1 MKNIKKL
8 ACVLA
13 IISLTGCVPTGLQD
27 ETVEKYKKQYEQFEK
42 KGPSVELSGSSK
54 NLKLPG
60 SSKNSKLPGSSKD
73 SKPSKSSKDSKPS
86 ESSKD
91 SNSNNSSKNTNKDSS
106 KNPKKSFF
114 QKIKEVLGFDSKSK
128 QKLNNSKKDTSKI
141 KISKKSKKEN
151 SKNSSKNTSNSKKKN
166 VNSSKK
172 ENADK
177 SKHDP
182 YNVLVTSSVENGEQ
196 QIVYSIS
203 NNGKRSVAVDATI
216 HFYDEANKEI
226 SNCKDSF
233 LCLDSGESAVSFF
246 KKEDV
251 PDSFNDYKIKLSIHE
266 VSVNSQKRNVIYSQS
281 EDDSNASITGRNE
294 SSTVLSS
301 AVFNIIY
308 MMDSNPVFCTTV
320 TLSDIQPGAVFSPT
334 IPNIQE
340 ASSSDIEYNNC
351 QIILKDAFS
360 Y

>member
-1 MKNIKKL
+1 MKKIKKL

-27 ETVEKYKKQYEQFEK
+27 KTAEKYKKQYEQFEK
-42 KGPSVELSGSSK
+42 QGPSAKLDGSFQGSNLDGSFQNSK
-54 NLKLPG
+54 STG
-60 SSKNSKLPGSSKD
+60 SSKNSKPTDFSKGSS
-73 SKPSKSSKDSKPS
+73 SM
-86 ESSKD
+86 
-91 SNSNNSSKNTNKDSS
+91 NSSKNSKKSN
-106 KNPKKSFF
+106 KNPKKSIF
-114 QKIKEVLGFDSKSK
+114 QKIKEALDFGSKSK
-128 QKLNNSKKDTSKI
+128 QEPNKSKKDEEKNTKKTSKNTNNSKKENTS
-141 KISKKSKKEN
+141 SPKKEN
-151 SKNSSKNTSNSKKKN
+151 TNKTS
-166 VNSSKK
+166 
-172 ENADK
+172 
-177 SKHDP
+177 HDP
-182 YNVLVTSSVENGEQ
+182 YKVLVTSSVENGEQ

-216 HFYDEANKEI
+216 HFYDENNKEI
-226 SNCKDSF
+226 SSCTDSF

-266 VSVNSQKRNVIYSQS
+266 VPVNSQKRNVIYSQS
-281 EDDSNASITGRNE
+281 EDDSNASISGRNE

-301 AVFNIIY
+301 TVFNIIY

-320 TLSDIQPGAVFSPT
+320 TLSDIQPGADFSPT

-340 ASSSDIEYNNC
+340 ASGSDIEYNNC

>member
-1 MKNIKKL
+1 MKKIKKL

-13 IISLTGCVPTGLQD
+13 IISLTGCVPTGLQNKTA
-27 ETVEKYKKQYEQFEK
+27 EEYKKQYEQFEK
-42 KGPSVELSGSSK
+42 KGPSAKLDGSSK
-54 NLKLPG
+54 SYNLDGPSQDSNLDS
-60 SSKNSKLPGSSKD
+60 SSKKF
-73 SKPSKSSKDSKPS
+73 
-86 ESSKD
+86 
-91 SNSNNSSKNTNKDSS
+91 NKTQ
-106 KNPKKSFF
+106 KKSIF
-114 QKIKEVLGFDSKSK
+114 QKIKEALGFGSKSK
-128 QKLNNSKKDTSKI
+128 QEPNKPKKDKEKST
-141 KISKKSKKEN
+141 KKTPKNTNDSKKEN
-151 SKNSSKNTSNSKKKN
+151 TS
-166 VNSSKK
+166 SSKK
-172 ENADK
+172 ENTNK
-177 SKHDP
+177 TSHDP
-182 YNVLVTSSVENGEQ
+182 YKVLVTSSVENGEQ

-216 HFYDEANKEI
+216 HFYDENNKEI
-226 SNCKDSF
+226 SSCTDSF

-281 EDDSNASITGRNE
+281 EDDSNASISGRNE

-301 AVFNIIY
+301 TIFNIIY

-320 TLSDIQPGAVFSPT
+320 TLSDIQPGADFSQT

-340 ASSSDIEYNNC
+340 ASGSDIEYNNC
-351 QIILKDAFS
+351 QIILKDAFN

>member
-1 MKNIKKL
+1 MKKIKKL

-27 ETVEKYKKQYEQFEK
+27 KTAEEYKKQYEQFEK
-42 KGPSVELSGSSK
+42 KGPSAKLDGSSK
-54 NLKLPG
+54 SSNLDG
-60 SSKNSKLPGSSKD
+60 SSQGSNLDGPSQDSNLDSSSK
-73 SKPSKSSKDSKPS
+73 KF
-86 ESSKD
+86 
-91 SNSNNSSKNTNKDSS
+91 NKA
-106 KNPKKSFF
+106 PKKSIF
-114 QKIKEVLGFDSKSK
+114 QKIKEALGFGSKSK
-128 QKLNNSKKDTSKI
+128 QEPNKPKKDEEKSIKKTSKNTND
-141 KISKKSKKEN
+141 SKKEN
-151 SKNSSKNTSNSKKKN
+151 TS
-166 VNSSKK
+166 SSKK
-172 ENADK
+172 ENTNK
-177 SKHDP
+177 TNHDP
-182 YNVLVTSSVENGEQ
+182 YKVLVTSSVENGEQ

-216 HFYDEANKEI
+216 HFYDENNKEI
-226 SNCKDSF
+226 SNCTDTF

-246 KKEDV
+246 KKENV

-281 EDDSNASITGRNE
+281 EDDSNASISGRNE

-301 AVFNIIY
+301 AIFNIIY

-320 TLSDIQPGAVFSPT
+320 TLSDIQPGADFSPT

-340 ASSSDIEYNNC
+340 ASGSDIEYNNC

>member
-1 MKNIKKL
+1 MKKVKKL

-27 ETVEKYKKQYEQFEK
+27 KTAEKYRKQYEQFEK
-42 KGPSVELSGSSK
+42 KGPSAKLDGSSQNSKPAGSSK
-54 NLKLPG
+54 G
-60 SSKNSKLPGSSKD
+60 SNSMNS
-73 SKPSKSSKDSKPS
+73 SKSSKKSDS
-86 ESSKD
+86 SSKK
-91 SNSNNSSKNTNKDSS
+91 SNKT
-106 KNPKKSFF
+106 PKKSIF
-114 QKIKEVLGFDSKSK
+114 QKIKEALGFGSKSK
-128 QKLNNSKKDTSKI
+128 QESNKSKKGEEKNTKKTSKNTNNSKK
-141 KISKKSKKEN
+141 E
-151 SKNSSKNTSNSKKKN
+151 NTS
-166 VNSSKK
+166 SSKK
-172 ENADK
+172 ENTNK
-177 SKHDP
+177 TNHDP
-182 YNVLVTSSVENGEQ
+182 YKVLVTSSVENGEQ

-216 HFYDEANKEI
+216 HFYDENNKEI
-226 SNCKDSF
+226 SSCTDSF

-281 EDDSNASITGRNE
+281 EDDSNASISGRNE

-301 AVFNIIY
+301 TIFNIIY

-320 TLSDIQPGAVFSPT
+320 TLSDIQPGADFSPT

-340 ASSSDIEYNNC
+340 ASGSDIEYNNC